1 MTESNV
7 GLPADA
13 ERFVL
18 PSHFVESDSLEV
30 QGFVTSALRD
40 LPADATDRDKAIRL
54 FEAVRDDIRYDP
66 YCFALDEESYRA
78 SKIAGAEAAFCVPKA
93 ILLAACLRAVG
104 IPAALGF
111 ADVRNHLNTPKL
123 QELMGTDLFIYHGY
137 VQLWLDGEPYKVTPA
152 FNMELCE
159 RFGVKP
165 LIFDGYHDALF
176 HEFDEENQ
184 RHMEY
189 VNDRGL
195 YFDAPIAEFLTAFKA
210 TYPKLEEFNRIRISR
225 DASGYDSGFAKE
237 EAREVSG
244 GFHAWAGVSLS
255 QCPDERRFN
264 KGVRTPVGSATAAHG
279 RRLCGRNS
287 RWPDRLGLSDAAGS
301 LQAGDDGNDGRC
313 CQYRRHRPRQS
324 ALVATRAPG

>member
-1 MTESNV
+1 MEKSDHD
-7 GLPADA
+7 LPAEA
-13 ERFVL
+13 ERYVM
-18 PSHFVESDSLEV
+18 PARFVESDSLEV

-40 LPADATDRDKAIRL
+40 LPVGATNRDKAIRL

-66 YCFALDEESYRA
+66 YCFALDEDSYRA
-78 SKIAGAEAAFCVPKA
+78 SRIAGAEAAFCVPKA

-137 VQLWLDGEPYKVTPA
+137 VQLWLGNEAYKVTPA

-165 LIFDGYHDALF
+165 LVFDGYHDALF
-176 HEFDEENQ
+176 HEFDEQNH

-195 YFDAPIAEFLTAFKA
+195 YFDAPMGEFLVAFKQ
-210 TYPKLEEFNRIRISR
+210 TYPKLEEFNRIRISK
-225 DASGYDSGFAKE
+225 DASGYDDGFAKE
-237 EAREVSG
+237 GAS
-244 GFHAWAGVSLS
+244 
-255 QCPDERRFN
+255 
-264 KGVRTPVGSATAAHG
+264 
-279 RRLCGRNS
+279 
-287 RWPDRLGLSDAAGS
+287 
-301 LQAGDDGNDGRC
+301 
-313 CQYRRHRPRQS
+313 
-324 ALVATRAPG
+324 

>member
-1 MTESNV
+1 MDKSDDD
-7 GLPADA
+7 LPTDA
-13 ERFVL
+13 ERYVM
-18 PSHFVESDSLEV
+18 PSRFVESDSLEV

-40 LPADATDRDKAIRL
+40 LPLDATNRDKAVRL

-66 YCFALDEESYRA
+66 YCFALDEDSYRA
-78 SKIAGAEAAFCVPKA
+78 SRIAGAEAAFCVPKA

-137 VQLWLDGEPYKVTPA
+137 VQLWLGNEAYKVTPA

-165 LIFDGYHDALF
+165 LVFDGYHDALF
-176 HEFDEENQ
+176 HEFDEQNH

-195 YFDAPIAEFLTAFKA
+195 YFDAPMGEFLVAFKE
-210 TYPKLEEFNRIRISR
+210 TYTKLEEFNRIRISK
-225 DASGYDSGFAKE
+225 DASGYDDGFAKE
-237 EAREVSG
+237 GAS
-244 GFHAWAGVSLS
+244 
-255 QCPDERRFN
+255 
-264 KGVRTPVGSATAAHG
+264 
-279 RRLCGRNS
+279 
-287 RWPDRLGLSDAAGS
+287 
-301 LQAGDDGNDGRC
+301 
-313 CQYRRHRPRQS
+313 
-324 ALVATRAPG
+324 

>member
-1 MTESNV
+1 MDKSDDDLPTE
-7 GLPADA
+7 A
-13 ERFVL
+13 ERYVM
-18 PSHFVESDSLEV
+18 PSRFVESDSLEV

-40 LPADATDRDKAIRL
+40 LPVGATNRDKAIRL

-66 YCFALDEESYRA
+66 YCFALDEDSYRA
-78 SKIAGAEAAFCVPKA
+78 SRIAGAEAAFCVPKA

-137 VQLWLDGEPYKVTPA
+137 VQLWLGNEAYKVTPA

-165 LIFDGYHDALF
+165 LVFDGYHDALF
-176 HEFDEENQ
+176 HEFDEQNH

-195 YFDAPIAEFLTAFKA
+195 YFDARMGEFLMAFKE
-210 TYPKLEEFNRIRISR
+210 TYPKLEEFNRIRISK
-225 DASGYDSGFAKE
+225 DASGYDDGFAKE
-237 EAREVSG
+237 GAS
-244 GFHAWAGVSLS
+244 
-255 QCPDERRFN
+255 
-264 KGVRTPVGSATAAHG
+264 
-279 RRLCGRNS
+279 
-287 RWPDRLGLSDAAGS
+287 
-301 LQAGDDGNDGRC
+301 
-313 CQYRRHRPRQS
+313 
-324 ALVATRAPG
+324 

>member
-1 MTESNV
+1 MDKSDDD
-7 GLPADA
+7 LPTDA
-13 ERFVL
+13 ERYVM
-18 PSHFVESDSLEV
+18 PSRFVESDSLEV

-40 LPADATDRDKAIRL
+40 LPVGATNRDKAIRL

-66 YCFALDEESYRA
+66 YCFALDEDSYRA
-78 SKIAGAEAAFCVPKA
+78 SRIAGAEAAFCVPKA

-137 VQLWLDGEPYKVTPA
+137 VQLWLGNEAYKVTPA

-165 LIFDGYHDALF
+165 LVFDGYHDALF
-176 HEFDEENQ
+176 HEFDEQNH

-195 YFDAPIAEFLTAFKA
+195 YFDAPMGEFLMAFKE
-210 TYPKLEEFNRIRISR
+210 TYPKLEEFNRIRISK
-225 DASGYDSGFAKE
+225 DASGYDDGFAKE
-237 EAREVSG
+237 GAS
-244 GFHAWAGVSLS
+244 
-255 QCPDERRFN
+255 
-264 KGVRTPVGSATAAHG
+264 
-279 RRLCGRNS
+279 
-287 RWPDRLGLSDAAGS
+287 
-301 LQAGDDGNDGRC
+301 
-313 CQYRRHRPRQS
+313 
-324 ALVATRAPG
+324 

>member
-1 MTESNV
+1 MDKSDDDLPTE
-7 GLPADA
+7 A
-13 ERFVL
+13 ERYVM
-18 PSHFVESDSLEV
+18 PSRFVESDSLEV

-40 LPADATDRDKAIRL
+40 LPVGATNRDKAIRL

-66 YCFALDEESYRA
+66 YCFALDEDSYRA
-78 SKIAGAEAAFCVPKA
+78 SRIAGAEAAFCVPKA

-137 VQLWLDGEPYKVTPA
+137 VQLWLGNEAYKVTPA

-165 LIFDGYHDALF
+165 LVFDGYNDALF
-176 HEFDEENQ
+176 HEFDEQNH

-195 YFDAPIAEFLTAFKA
+195 YFDAPMGEFLVAFKEA
-210 TYPKLEEFNRIRISR
+210 YPKLEEFNRIRISK
-225 DASGYDSGFAKE
+225 DASGYDDGFAKE
-237 EAREVSG
+237 GAS
-244 GFHAWAGVSLS
+244 
-255 QCPDERRFN
+255 
-264 KGVRTPVGSATAAHG
+264 
-279 RRLCGRNS
+279 
-287 RWPDRLGLSDAAGS
+287 
-301 LQAGDDGNDGRC
+301 
-313 CQYRRHRPRQS
+313 
-324 ALVATRAPG
+324 